1 MARPLRIEFSGALYH
16 VTSRGDRR
24 EDIFEDDEDR
34 VRFLEVLGE
43 VVTRFRWLCHAY
55 CLMTNHYHLL
65 VETPEANLS
74 RGMRHLNGV
83 YTQASNRR
91 HGRSGHVFQGRFK
104 AILVE
109 RESYL
114 LELARYV
121 VLNPVR
127 AGMVQQP
134 GEWEWSS
141 YRATVGAETRPSWLS
156 TETLFAAF
164 GQRRAQAQKHY
175 EAFVADGIG
184 VDLWSGLRGQ
194 IYLGAEE
201 FVEAVQGQSEIR
213 GDEQSVP
220 QQQRRAPPL
229 SLDAIVESNPDRD
242 SAIVAAHDTGAYSY
256 RMIGEHFGLHPGT
269 IGRIVRRKMLQG
281 ET

>member
-1 MARPLRIEFSGALYH
+1 MARPLRIEFPGALYH

-24 EDIFEDDEDR
+24 ENIYEDDADR
-34 VRFLEVLGE
+34 QRFLEILGE

-55 CLMTNHYHLL
+55 CLMTNHYHILA
-65 VETPEANLS
+65 ETPEANLS

-91 HGRSGHVFQGRFK
+91 HGRAGHVFQGRFK

-127 AGMVQQP
+127 AGLVAQP
-134 GEWEWSS
+134 NEWAWSS
-141 YRATVGAETRPSWLS
+141 YNATIGAAPRPAWLTTDALLS
-156 TETLFAAF
+156 AF
-164 GQRRAQAQKHY
+164 GRQRKRAQAHY
-175 EAFVADGIG
+175 QAFVADGIG
-184 VDLWSGLRGQ
+184 TNPWDGLRSQ
-194 IYLGAEE
+194 IYLGDEA
-201 FVEAVQGQSEIR
+201 FVESMQGRAEVR
-213 GDEQSVP
+213 GDPLGIP
-220 QQQRRAPPL
+220 QQQRRAPAP
-229 SLDAIVESNPDRD
+229 SLESIAANSPDRD
-242 SAIVAAHDTGAYSY
+242 TAIAAAHDTGAYSY
-256 RMIGEHFGLHPGT
+256 RQIGEHFGLHPAT
-269 IGRIVRRKMLQG
+269 VGRIVRRRMLSD

>member
-1 MARPLRIEFSGALYH
+1 MARPLRIEFPGAVYH

-24 EDIFEDDEDR
+24 ENIYEDDADR
-34 VRFLEVLGE
+34 ERFLEILGE

-65 VETPEANLS
+65 VETAEANLS

-91 HGRSGHVFQGRFK
+91 HGRVGHVFQGRFK

-114 LELARYV
+114 LELARYL

-127 AGMVQQP
+127 AGIVPEP
-134 GEWEWSS
+134 GDWAWSS
-141 YRATVGAETRPSWLS
+141 YNATAGALSGPAWLN
-156 TETLFAAF
+156 TETLLSGF
-164 GQRRAQAQKHY
+164 GQHRRRAQKHY
-175 EAFVADGIG
+175 QAFVADGFG
-184 VDLWSGLRGQ
+184 VDLWAGLRGQ
-194 IYLGAEE
+194 IYLGGEE
-201 FVEAVQGQSEIR
+201 FVESVQGQTEVR
-213 GDEQSVP
+213 GDPLSVP
-220 QQQRRAPPL
+220 QQQRRAPAP
-229 SLDAIVESNPDRD
+229 SLDTIGANSPDRD
-242 SAIVAAHDTGAYSY
+242 SAIVAAHETGAYSY
-256 RMIGEHFGLHPGT
+256 RLIAEHFGLHPGT